1 MISIH
6 HVISCQIQLQRV
18 ETHRHHGVHA
28 LGLIFS
34 SSRNAA
40 VRNKGMLVTMDPVI
54 LRLIAIGKVD
64 ISQIIGDWEDG
75 VRLVFDY

>member
-1 MISIH
+1 MSFPVKFSFSVLKPIATM
-6 HVISCQIQLQRV
+6 VF
-18 ETHRHHGVHA
+18 THSDS
-28 LGLIFS
+28 FS

-64 ISQIIGDWEDG
+64 VSQIIGDWEDG